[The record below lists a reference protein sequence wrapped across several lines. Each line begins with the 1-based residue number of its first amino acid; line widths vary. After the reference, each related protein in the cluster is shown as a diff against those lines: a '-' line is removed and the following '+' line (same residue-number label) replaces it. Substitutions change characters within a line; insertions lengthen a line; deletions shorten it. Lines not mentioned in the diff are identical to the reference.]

1 MRSGAVGRPGL
12 HGRDAVVHVARE
24 YESENDHAKAIP
36 TLVEVEIGVIHLHLR
51 LMPLETTDVIHGVHS
66 KTTPVVREQ

>member
-12 HGRDAVVHVARE
+12 RGPDAVVHVARE

-36 TLVEVEIGVIHLHLR
+36 TLVEAEIERKNNVPIGNAI
-51 LMPLETTDVIHGVHS
+51 
-66 KTTPVVREQ
+66 